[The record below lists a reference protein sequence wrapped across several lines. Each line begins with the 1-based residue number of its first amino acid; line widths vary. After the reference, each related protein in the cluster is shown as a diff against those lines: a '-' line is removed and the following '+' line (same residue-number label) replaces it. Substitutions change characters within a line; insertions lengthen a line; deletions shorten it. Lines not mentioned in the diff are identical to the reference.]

1 LAQAERQ
8 KGLLP
13 SVGCAID
20 LPLWKWRGSDALAKM
35 AEVARM
41 VIRLGQNGRNDMD
54 YNVSKSQIKEEL
66 RKRWTAQ
73 AVESALMGRWDEA
86 VQTNLHILE
95 VFPDDV
101 RAYNRLGRAYT
112 ELGRHEEAVEAY
124 EQALQRQPS
133 NPISRKR
140 VTELYASLQREP
152 STGLK
157 AAMDDDEIDEDE
169 EEAEEEQ
176 EEETEADA
184 I

>member
-1 LAQAERQ
+1 
-8 KGLLP
+8 
-13 SVGCAID
+13 
-20 LPLWKWRGSDALAKM
+20 
-35 AEVARM
+35 
-41 VIRLGQNGRNDMD
+41 MD
-54 YNVSKSQIKEEL
+54 YNVSKSQIREEL

-140 VTELYASLQREP
+140 VTELYTLLEREP
-152 STGLK
+152 DSKLRATV
-157 AAMDDDEIDEDE
+157 DDGEVDEDENEVEEELE
-169 EEAEEEQ
+169 EEAE
-176 EEETEADA
+176 ADA
-184 I
+184 S